1 MALILNDRVK
11 QETTTTGTGTIT
23 LGTQPAGY
31 QSFAAGITNG
41 STVYYAIANT
51 EASTTE
57 WEVGLGTFSSSG
69 AGTVTRDTVYTS
81 SNSNNKTNF
90 GAGTKE
96 IFVTYPASR
105 SLFKAADNSISL
117 AGPTTFGSTV
127 LLNQDPTLNLQAT
140 TKQYVDNSIA
150 AGLDIHTAVRL
161 ETTGAL
167 SAGYSNGSSGVGAT
181 LTNSGTQA
189 ALVIDSVAAVANNR
203 VLVQQQSNA
212 AHNGIYVVT
221 NIGSGSVN
229 WILTRSTDANTFG
242 LNTPTKLGQGSYVFV
257 TSGNTRAGQ
266 SFVCNTVGTI
276 TFGTTNITFA
286 QFFATPVYTGTAPIN
301 VTGQVIALTG
311 VVGPTKGGTG
321 LSSLATGNLLYGT
334 GSNTWGALGLGAAYK
349 VLVVNSGGSQ
359 LEWGTVALNQ
369 SAAVSG
375 ALGVANAGTGLTSYT
390 LGDLIY
396 ASGSA
401 TLAKLAGNTTT
412 TKKYLQEQGNGS
424 AAAAPSWQQVAAA
437 DISGLATSATTDTT
451 NAANISSGTLPA
463 ARLSGSYTGI
473 TGVGTLTAGTWS
485 ASTIALNKGG
495 TGATTASDA
504 RDNLGVEIGVNVQAY
519 DADLTAIGGLA
530 KTDGNFIVGNG
541 STWVAENGATV
552 RTSLGL
558 GTAATTAAS
567 AYATAAQGTKADNAL
582 AKASNLSDLANVS
595 TARDNLGVQIND
607 DVIGYVTP
615 STSGNVL
622 TSNGSAW
629 TSAAISSIPSTL
641 GVTGLLTAN
650 AGVVVDELTIDADTI
665 TATDDFIIDAAG
677 DITLDAGG
685 GDVNFA
691 DDGTGFAFIART
703 GNNAIFGNPVSDG
716 KILIQGSDGGTGQ
729 VYIEINPAVL
739 EGLYA
744 FHANGTAG
752 NPVGM
757 TLTNDTN
764 GATLSF
770 NTTFNGKDTQTFR
783 FNGTQTGSIVVGS
796 SVAYNT
802 SSDYRL
808 KQNVNYSWNATTE
821 CKKLKPC
828 QFKWINDVEIED
840 GGGATAQTITGFL
853 AHELQTVV
861 PEAVSGVKDAT
872 ETYIND
878 DGDSATRIKPQGIDQ
893 SKIISILTKT
903 IQELEARITAGG
915 L

>member
-23 LGTQPAGY
+23 LGAQPAGY

-51 EASTTE
+51 ESGVTE

-117 AGPTTFGSTV
+117 PGATTFGSTV

-189 ALVIDSVAAVANNR
+189 ALVIDGVAAVANDR
-203 VLVQQQSNA
+203 ILVQQQSNA

-221 NIGSGSVN
+221 NIGSASSN

-286 QFFATPVYTGTAPIN
+286 QFFATPVYSGTAPIN
-301 VTGQVIALTG
+301 VTGQVISLTG
-311 VVGPTKGGTG
+311 VVDPTKGGTG

-334 GSNTWGALGLGAAYK
+334 GTNTWGALGLGAAYK

-401 TLAKLAGNTTT
+401 ALAKLAGNTTT

-451 NAANISSGTLPA
+451 NADNISSGTLPA

-567 AYATAAQGTKADNAL
+567 AYATAAQGTKADNAA

-629 TSAAISSIPSTL
+629 TSAAIASVPK
-641 GVTGLLTAN
+641 LL
-650 AGVVVDELTIDADTI
+650 
-665 TATDDFIIDAAG
+665 
-677 DITLDAGG
+677 
-685 GDVNFA
+685 
-691 DDGTGFAFIART
+691 
-703 GNNAIFGNPVSDG
+703 NPVSDG
-716 KILIQGSDGGTGQ
+716 AILIQGSDGGSNQT
-729 VYIEINPAVL
+729 YIEINPASL
-739 EGLYA
+739 EGVYA

-752 NPVGM
+752 NPIGA
-757 TLTNDTN
+757 TLYNSSN
-764 GATLSF
+764 GATFSQ
-770 NTTFNGKDTQTFR
+770 NTSYTGGNYELQTFR
-783 FNGTQTGSIVVGS
+783 VNGTQKGAIAVSSSGTDFQTG
-796 SVAYNT
+796 
-802 SSDYRL
+802 SDYRL
-808 KQNVNYSWNATTE
+808 KQNVEYDWDATTE

-828 QFKWINDVEIED
+828 QFKWIEDVAIED
-840 GGGATAQTITGFL
+840 DGGATAQITTGFL

-861 PEAVSGVKDAT
+861 PKAVSGVKDAT

-878 DGDSATRIKPQGIDQ
+878 DGDSATRIKPQLIDQ
-893 SKIISILTKT
+893 SKIIAILTKT
-903 IQELEARITAGG
+903 IQELEARITALEG
-915 L
+915 

>member
-23 LGTQPAGY
+23 LGAQPAGY

-51 EASTTE
+51 ESGVTE

-117 AGPTTFGSTV
+117 PGATTFGSTV

-189 ALVIDSVAAVANNR
+189 ALVIDGVAAVANDR
-203 VLVQQQSNA
+203 ILVQQQSNA

-221 NIGSGSVN
+221 NIGSASSN

-286 QFFATPVYTGTAPIN
+286 QFFATPVYSGTAPIN
-301 VTGQVIALTG
+301 VTGQVISLTG

-334 GSNTWGALGLGAAYK
+334 GTNTWGALGLGAAYK

-375 ALGVANAGTGLTSYT
+375 ALGVANAGTGLTSHT

-401 TLAKLAGNTTT
+401 ALAKLAGNTTT

-451 NAANISSGTLPA
+451 NADNISSGTLPA

-629 TSAAISSIPSTL
+629 TSAAIASVPK
-641 GVTGLLTAN
+641 LL
-650 AGVVVDELTIDADTI
+650 
-665 TATDDFIIDAAG
+665 
-677 DITLDAGG
+677 
-685 GDVNFA
+685 
-691 DDGTGFAFIART
+691 
-703 GNNAIFGNPVSDG
+703 NPVSDG
-716 KILIQGSDGGTGQ
+716 AILIQGSDGGSNQT
-729 VYIEINPAVL
+729 YIEINPASL
-739 EGLYA
+739 EGVYA
-744 FHANGTAG
+744 FHNNGTAG

-757 TLTNDTN
+757 TLYHDVN
-764 GATLSF
+764 GGTLSF
-770 NTTFNGKDTQTFR
+770 NTTYDGKETQTFR
-783 FNGTQTGSIVVGS
+783 NNGTQVGNIVVS
-796 SVAYNT
+796 ASATAYNT

-808 KQNVNYSWNATTE
+808 KQNVDYDWNATTE

-828 QFKWINDVEIED
+828 QFKWISDVEIED

-861 PEAVSGVKDAT
+861 PEATSGVKDAT
-872 ETYIND
+872 ND
-878 DGDSATRIKPQGIDQ
+878 DGSIKPQGIDQ
-893 SKIISILTKT
+893 SKIIAILTKT
-903 IQELEARITAGG
+903 IQELEARITALEG
-915 L
+915 

>member
-23 LGTQPAGY
+23 LGAQPAGY

-51 EASTTE
+51 ESGVTE

-117 AGPTTFGSTV
+117 PGATTFGSTV

-189 ALVIDSVAAVANNR
+189 ALVIDGVAAVANNR
-203 VLVQQQSNA
+203 ILVQQQSNA

-221 NIGSGSVN
+221 NIGSASSN

-286 QFFATPVYTGTAPIN
+286 QFFATPVYSGTAPIN
-301 VTGQVIALTG
+301 VTGQVISLTG

-334 GSNTWGALGLGAAYK
+334 GTNTWGALGLGAAYK

-401 TLAKLAGNTTT
+401 ALAKLAGNTTT

-567 AYATAAQGTKADNAL
+567 AYATAAQGTTADQQA
-582 AKASNLSDLANVS
+582 AAMRIDS
-595 TARDNLGVQIND
+595 
-607 DVIGYVTP
+607 
-615 STSGNVL
+615 SGNVGIGA
-622 TSNGSAW
+622 TPNAYG
-629 TSAAISSIPSTL
+629 
-641 GVTGLLTAN
+641 GFTA
-650 AGVVVDELTIDADTI
+650 LTIGHATNGGLIDLEINGTVKGEMFVTSSALGFQSIQSDDDIIFKGNDGGNTI
-665 TATDDFIIDAAG
+665 TALTLDMSAAG
-677 DITLDAGG
+677 T
-685 GDVNFA
+685 
-691 DDGTGFAFIART
+691 
-703 GNNAIFGNPVSDG
+703 AIFNNDVYFGTSVV
-716 KILIQGSDGGTGQ
+716 QGVGGCTFQHGARGYNQ
-729 VYIEINPAVL
+729 TFNQSS
-739 EGLYA
+739 
-744 FHANGTAG
+744 HAN
-752 NPVGM
+752 N
-757 TLTNDTN
+757 NE
-764 GATLSF
+764 F
-770 NTTFNGKDTQTFR
+770 ITFR
-783 FNGTQTGSIVVGS
+783 NQNTQIGSITTPNAS
-796 SVAYNT
+796 STSYNT

-808 KQNVNYSWNATTE
+808 KQNVDYDWNATTE

-828 QFKWINDVEIED
+828 RFKWISDVEIED
-840 GGGATAQTITGFL
+840 GGGATASVVTGFL
-853 AHELQTVV
+853 AHELQAVV
-861 PEAVSGVKDAT
+861 PEAASGVKDAT

-893 SKIISILTKT
+893 SKIIAILTKT
-903 IQELEARITAGG
+903 IQELEARITALEG
-915 L
+915 